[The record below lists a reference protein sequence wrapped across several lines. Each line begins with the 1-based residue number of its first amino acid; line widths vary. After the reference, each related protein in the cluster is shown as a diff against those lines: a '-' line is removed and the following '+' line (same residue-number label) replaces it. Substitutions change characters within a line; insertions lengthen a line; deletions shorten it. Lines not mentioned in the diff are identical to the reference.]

1 MSTSRKILA
10 EFLGT
15 AVLLCTVV
23 GSGIMGQRLA
33 NGNDALAL
41 LANALATGAS
51 LYVLI
56 VCFSTFPV
64 RTSIRWSL

>member
-23 GSGIMGQRLA
+23 DPGIMGQRLA

-41 LANALATGAS
+41 LCGTWM
-51 LYVLI
+51 
-56 VCFSTFPV
+56 
-64 RTSIRWSL
+64 R